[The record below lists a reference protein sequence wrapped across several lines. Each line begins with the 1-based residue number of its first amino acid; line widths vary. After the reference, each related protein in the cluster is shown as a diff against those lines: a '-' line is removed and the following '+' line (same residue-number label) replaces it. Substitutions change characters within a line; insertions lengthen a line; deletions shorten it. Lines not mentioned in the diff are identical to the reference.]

1 MFVYA
6 DKHCFFSETG
16 RPCPYWI
23 LLKFKNREI
32 QKEKRETKKQ
42 KGNKEINQAKE
53 IRLDCLTIIVLTAS
67 ISFWRAR

>member
-16 RPCPYWI
+16 GPCPYGI

-42 KGNKEINQAKE
+42 KRK
-53 IRLDCLTIIVLTAS
+53 
-67 ISFWRAR
+67 